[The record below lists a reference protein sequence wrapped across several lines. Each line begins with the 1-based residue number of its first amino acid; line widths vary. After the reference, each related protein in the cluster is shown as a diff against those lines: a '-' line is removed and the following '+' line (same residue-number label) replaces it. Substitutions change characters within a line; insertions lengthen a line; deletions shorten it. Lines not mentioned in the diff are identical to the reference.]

1 MNLFNNTDVEAFY
14 SIASADSGDCGNID
28 PEGTAD
34 LPSYDNQPSVTVSF
48 SPAAE
53 NSAFGVTIPETN
65 TGMVVTVGLY
75 SE

>member
-14 SIASADSGDCGNID
+14 SIAGGDSADCGNID
-28 PEGTAD
+28 PEGTTD
-34 LPSYDNQPSVTVSF
+34 LTAYDNLPSVTVSF
-48 SPAAE
+48 APAAE

-75 SE
+75 AE